1 MHILCVRN
9 NTYFNIWSELHR
21 LEKTNRDL
29 RQQLLKIGKSD
40 KTKHI
45 KKSLIDMYSDVLELL
60 ADYDANYDT
69 QDSLPRVFYASSI
82 G

>member
-1 MHILCVRN
+1 
-9 NTYFNIWSELHR
+9 
-21 LEKTNRDL
+21 
-29 RQQLLKIGKSD
+29 
-40 KTKHI
+40 
-45 KKSLIDMYSDVLELL
+45 MYSDVLDLL